1 MAVRYGSVILL
12 RDDHRDEYVALHKN
26 VWPEVLE
33 QIRRSNIVNYSIFLH
48 DGLLFSYFEYVGDE
62 FAADMAAMAADEA
75 TRRWWE
81 LTDPCQEPVSAAV
94 TGERWA
100 PMTEVFHSD

>member
-12 RDDHRDEYVALHKN
+12 RDDRRNEYVALHKN

-48 DGLLFSYFEYVGDE
+48 DGLLFSYFEYVGDD
-62 FAADMAAMAADEA
+62 FAADIAAMAADEA

-94 TGERWA
+94 SGERWA
-100 PMTEVFHSD
+100 QMTEVFHSD